1 MNKSAL
7 ERLQTA
13 VEHTTKSAEAKDLP
27 STKGKP
33 KVEFVGF
40 HLEPKLKKQLGA
52 IAEAEGVTVSQFLR
66 DVVHYEI
73 RRCSRSEPSSRELYL
88 KELRARLVK
97 SFADDEVDG

>member
-1 MNKSAL
+1 MNKTAL
-7 ERLQTA
+7 ERLQT
-13 VEHTTKSAEAKDLP
+13 VVDGTTKSPKGNDLP
-27 STKGKP
+27 SSKGKP

-88 KELRARLVK
+88 KELRARLVQ
-97 SFADDEVDG
+97 SFAEDEVDG